1 MRDGIPILHLPHG
14 IPGCCTKNQDVQSP
28 IFVFSMLSQQ
38 PEGVNRKGIVG
49 RLSDICTID
58 IYNYRVHRYLVH
70 FYFEMEEER
79 YFWKR
84 IKFY

>member
-14 IPGCCTKNQDVQSP
+14 IAGCCRKNQDVQSP

-49 RLSDICTID
+49 RLSDICTIYT
-58 IYNYRVHRYLVH
+58 YNYRVHLDLVH
-70 FYFEMEEER
+70 FYFDFEDEG
-79 YFWKR
+79 
-84 IKFY
+84 